1 MTQNNLL
8 ILLLSC
14 VLGLSFSSCK
24 QDLCEDIV
32 CGEGNCDEGICICND
47 GYQLGT
53 DNTCSVA
60 WSTKFGGSNLSGTDL
75 SSGDSGDKTVN
86 YSMIIEPISPTRVV
100 TRNLG
105 GFNNQNFL
113 ELDIVSSN
121 SLSFN
126 TTDSKGR
133 TFVGS
138 GTLSEG
144 ILNLNYTVTH
154 ADATIDTC
162 QSTITGF

>member
-1 MTQNNLL
+1 MQKNLL
-8 ILLLSC
+8 VLLFSC

-24 QDLCEDIV
+24 QDLCKDIV
-32 CGEGNCDEGICICND
+32 CGEGTCNEGVCSCND
-47 GYQLGT
+47 GYELGS

-60 WSTKFGGSNLSGTDL
+60 WSTKFAGDNLSATDL

-86 YSMIIEPISPTRVV
+86 YLMGIESVSPTKVIA
-100 TRNLG
+100 RNLG
-105 GFNNQNFL
+105 GFNNQNYL
-113 ELDIVSSN
+113 ELDVVSSDG
-121 SLSFN
+121 LYFF

-138 GTLSEG
+138 GVLSG
-144 ILNLNYTVTH
+144 GTLNLNYTVTY
-154 ADATIDTC
+154 ADFTVDTC